1 MQSAQ
6 ENGAVD
12 GGDEVKKGFLYD
24 NIILIC

>member
-12 GGDEVKKGFLYD
+12 GRDEVKKRFLYD
-24 NIILIC
+24 NITLIC